1 MQSVRESS
9 TLFFTA
15 IMVVASLHIP
25 GKEKIHVLCH
35 KQLRDLIASSMF
47 DRTHTLEDIRA
58 LCIAAFWLPDLSWKL
73 SGHCVRM
80 ATELNLHQAFFKA
93 FYSPKLTTAD
103 RALALER
110 ARLWYL
116 LYVLDHH
123 FSIAY
128 GRPPVISEMQAIKE
142 TDLFLSSPEC
152 NSSDRRVISQVS
164 LFVIL
169 SRAYNEFGLEAERLM
184 SDSPPTLH
192 AHASFISDLDRWRT
206 TFRHAL
212 SIDTH
217 VGDYPA
223 IGVDLH
229 YHFAS
234 MMLNSLSLRGRSL
247 PSLSHLPSSLRP
259 LALRALESAHRILAI
274 VLEEPDIQRSL
285 VGVPLYLHSV
295 IAFAVVFLIK
305 MSSRWK
311 SIGVTIDPETRTRPM
326 IEGVISKLKDCE
338 AGKGHILYNMAS
350 GFERLLRR
358 NISNGANGS
367 QHKASAPTSAST
379 SYPHPSHQQLDAMGR
394 HLSAPNPTLT
404 EQPYI
409 HSPTA
414 STTFAPGQLQRTSS
428 YVDQYGISPSSASG
442 ATFGGWQT
450 EDDMIWSMGMG
461 YDLLNNQPDL
471 SGMVFGSGGEGMYQM
486 Q

>member
-1 MQSVRESS
+1 
-9 TLFFTA
+9 
-15 IMVVASLHIP
+15 
-25 GKEKIHVLCH
+25 
-35 KQLRDLIASSMF
+35 MF
-47 DRTHTLEDIRA
+47 DRTHTLEDVRA

-93 FYSPKLTTAD
+93 FYSHKLTPSE
-103 RALALER
+103 RSLALER

-128 GRPPVISEMQAIKE
+128 GRPPAISEMQAIKE
-142 TDLFLSSPEC
+142 TDLFLSSPDC
-152 NSSDRRVISQVS
+152 TPSDRRVISQVT

-169 SRAYNEFGLEAERLM
+169 TRAYTEFGLETERPL
-184 SDSPPTLH
+184 SDSDTTLH
-192 AHASFISDLDRWRT
+192 IHARFIDDLNRWRS

-212 SIDTH
+212 TIDTH

-234 MMLNSLSLRGRSL
+234 MMLNSLALRGRSL
-247 PSLSHLPSSLRP
+247 PSLSALPTPLRP
-259 LALRALESAHRILAI
+259 LALHALESAHRILAI

-311 SIGVTIDPETRTRPM
+311 SIGVIIDPETRTRPM
-326 IEGVISKLKDCE
+326 IEGVITKLKECE

-350 GFERLLRR
+350 GFERLLSR

-367 QHKASAPTSAST
+367 VRTQPIAPYAQMQGRPPLDAQGRHYSAPTAKL
-379 SYPHPSHQQLDAMGR
+379 QQVDQAAYM
-394 HLSAPNPTLT
+394 
-404 EQPYI
+404 

-414 STTFAPGQLQRTSS
+414 AGGYPIPGQIHRTTSNFDPAQAQS
-428 YVDQYGISPSSASG
+428 QQYGISPSSASAG
-442 ATFGGWQT
+442 TFGGWQT
-450 EDDMIWSMGMG
+450 EDDMLWSIGMG
-461 YDLLNNQPDL
+461 YDLLSNQPDM
-471 SGMVFGSGGEGMYQM
+471 SGMVFGDVEGGWYGGGGAGAQG
-486 Q
+486 